1 MEKKITSIKVQ
12 DASVFVSPRGE
23 TRQIKIRGT
32 HGSGF
37 SLEIN
42 DSDGDCILEESLQDI
57 EIPKS
62 GVYILRQRFP
72 DISSSSIGESYDI
85 IVVPHADVDSTVS
98 SVDKITLYQYPDV
111 TLTLANTS
119 TQTSPTLSASGADIT
134 VTRPVNHREVIK
146 QTQTLV
152 ITEGGEG
159 DTAGY
164 FYVKDSFNNSVSKNT
179 VIKKTIKA
187 DKDPKKSRYVVLKP
201 LTTRAIDATTS
212 GDVTK
217 GSQNYPITGDVSVGA
232 RVYGKIT
239 KSKVA
244 HKSLKVSN
252 CGKTTDRFELSD
264 TVGLL
269 PSMHGSGPGIKSF
282 QIASIDCGTSITI
295 DRKIMIPEGTN
306 LSFTYEVGSVVEKVH
321 TQVNEDGNACVDLN
335 VEMMLID
342 GMEVEIDDD
351 TSKVSS
357 GFSFSGSGSNEV
369 TLVFNARFS
378 RFGTRSVTHTVDLDN
393 IITRK
398 PNARDFSVNIAKN
411 ASASAISTSDFD
423 YDSSTKT
430 ITITGASKH
439 GSTNIS
445 SRIIQYTPNNGFV
458 GVDKIL
464 YTLNDGTTDSE
475 EKTINITVK

>member
-1 MEKKITSIKVQ
+1 
-12 DASVFVSPRGE
+12 
-23 TRQIKIRGT
+23 
-32 HGSGF
+32 
-37 SLEIN
+37 
-42 DSDGDCILEESLQDI
+42 
-57 EIPKS
+57 
-62 GVYILRQRFP
+62 
-72 DISSSSIGESYDI
+72 
-85 IVVPHADVDSTVS
+85 VVPHADVDSTVS

-119 TQTSPTLSASGADIT
+119 TQTSPTLSVSGADIT

-152 ITEGGEG
+152 ITESSGR
-159 DTAGY
+159 DGY
-164 FYVKDSFNNSVSKNT
+164 FYVKDNFSNSVSKNT
-179 VIKKTIKA
+179 VIKKIIKA